1 MKYLQNVFQG
11 RSFLD
16 CKDYTPAE
24 ISYLIDF
31 ASRLKELKK
40 EHIPHE
46 YLKGKNIALLFE
58 KASTRTRSAFVVA
71 CNDLDAHPEYL
82 GASEIRLGK
91 KESVKDT
98 AKVLGSMLGVNVHIV
113 TPKPLFTHPDVQK
126 IAQNFAQDSGSKNL
140 ITDDIAQGV
149 KGANVV
155 YTDVWVSMGENDWSE
170 RIKLLKPYTVTM
182 KMMQMT
188 GTPDDQLIF
197 MHCLPAF
204 HDRTTQV
211 GEEIYEKYGLNEME
225 VTDEVFNS
233 KYAWQ
238 FTEAEN
244 RLHSIKAVM
253 AATLGNLFI
262 PIACGGGGIPVIVKD
277 GHLRGVAGVIDKD
290 FSAAKMA
297 EDINADELVIL
308 TTVDHAFLNY
318 GKENQQAIGK
328 IKVEQ
333 LKQYLAAGYF
343 AAGSMKPKIEA
354 AIEFVEKTGNLAII
368 TSLSNANKLA
378 DGVGTIVYN

>member
-1 MKYLQNVFQG
+1 MGDGRDNVAD
-11 RSFLD
+11 S
-16 CKDYTPAE
+16 
-24 ISYLIDF
+24 
-31 ASRLKELKK
+31 
-40 EHIPHE
+40 
-46 YLKGKNIALLFE
+46 LL
-58 KASTRTRSAFVVA
+58 V
-71 CNDLDAHPEYL
+71 C
-82 GASEIRLGK
+82 
-91 KESVKDT
+91 
-98 AKVLGSMLGVNVHIV
+98 GSMLGVNVHIV

-155 YTDVWVSMGENDWSE
+155 YTDVGVSMGENDWSE

-197 MHCLPAF
+197 MHCLTAF

-211 GEEIYEKYGLNEME
+211 EEEIYEKYGLNEME

-262 PIACGGGGIPVIVKD
+262 PIACGGGGILVIVKD
-277 GHLRGVAGVIDKD
+277 GHLRGVAGVIHKD

-378 DGVGTIVYN
+378 DGVGTIIYN

>member
-1 MKYLQNVFQG
+1 VGDGRDNVAD
-11 RSFLD
+11 S
-16 CKDYTPAE
+16 
-24 ISYLIDF
+24 
-31 ASRLKELKK
+31 
-40 EHIPHE
+40 
-46 YLKGKNIALLFE
+46 LL
-58 KASTRTRSAFVVA
+58 V
-71 CNDLDAHPEYL
+71 C
-82 GASEIRLGK
+82 
-91 KESVKDT
+91 
-98 AKVLGSMLGVNVHIV
+98 GSMLGVNVHIV

-197 MHCLPAF
+197 MHCLTAF

-262 PIACGGGGIPVIVKD
+262 PIACGGGGILVIVKD
-277 GHLRGVAGVIDKD
+277 GHLRGVAGVIHKD

-378 DGVGTIVYN
+378 DGVGTIIYN

>member
-1 MKYLQNVFQG
+1 MGDGRDNVAD
-11 RSFLD
+11 S
-16 CKDYTPAE
+16 
-24 ISYLIDF
+24 
-31 ASRLKELKK
+31 
-40 EHIPHE
+40 
-46 YLKGKNIALLFE
+46 LL
-58 KASTRTRSAFVVA
+58 V
-71 CNDLDAHPEYL
+71 C
-82 GASEIRLGK
+82 
-91 KESVKDT
+91 
-98 AKVLGSMLGVNVHIV
+98 GSMLGVNVHIV

-197 MHCLPAF
+197 MHCLTAF

-211 GEEIYEKYGLNEME
+211 GEEIYEKYGLNEIE

-262 PIACGGGGIPVIVKD
+262 PIACGGGGILVIVKD
-277 GHLRGVAGVIDKD
+277 GHLRGVAGVIHKD

-378 DGVGTIVYN
+378 DGVGTIIYN

>member
-1 MKYLQNVFQG
+1 MGDGRDNVAD
-11 RSFLD
+11 S
-16 CKDYTPAE
+16 
-24 ISYLIDF
+24 
-31 ASRLKELKK
+31 
-40 EHIPHE
+40 
-46 YLKGKNIALLFE
+46 LL
-58 KASTRTRSAFVVA
+58 V
-71 CNDLDAHPEYL
+71 C
-82 GASEIRLGK
+82 
-91 KESVKDT
+91 
-98 AKVLGSMLGVNVHIV
+98 GSMLGVNVHIV

-197 MHCLPAF
+197 MHCLTAF

-262 PIACGGGGIPVIVKD
+262 PIACGGGGILVIVKD
-277 GHLRGVAGVIDKD
+277 GHLRGVAGVIHKD

-378 DGVGTIVYN
+378 DGVGTIIYN

>member
-1 MKYLQNVFQG
+1 MGDGRDNVAD
-11 RSFLD
+11 S
-16 CKDYTPAE
+16 
-24 ISYLIDF
+24 
-31 ASRLKELKK
+31 
-40 EHIPHE
+40 
-46 YLKGKNIALLFE
+46 LL
-58 KASTRTRSAFVVA
+58 V
-71 CNDLDAHPEYL
+71 C
-82 GASEIRLGK
+82 
-91 KESVKDT
+91 
-98 AKVLGSMLGVNVHIV
+98 GSMLGVNVHIV

-204 HDRTTQV
+204 HDRRTQV

-262 PIACGGGGIPVIVKD
+262 PIACGGGGILVIVKD

-378 DGVGTIVYN
+378 DGVGTIIYN

>member
-1 MKYLQNVFQG
+1 MF
-11 RSFLD
+11 F
-16 CKDYTPAE
+16 
-24 ISYLIDF
+24 
-31 ASRLKELKK
+31 
-40 EHIPHE
+40 
-46 YLKGKNIALLFE
+46 IA
-58 KASTRTRSAFVVA
+58 
-71 CNDLDAHPEYL
+71 
-82 GASEIRLGK
+82 
-91 KESVKDT
+91 
-98 AKVLGSMLGVNVHIV
+98 
-113 TPKPLFTHPDVQK
+113 
-126 IAQNFAQDSGSKNL
+126 
-140 ITDDIAQGV
+140 
-149 KGANVV
+149 
-155 YTDVWVSMGENDWSE
+155 ENDWSE

-197 MHCLPAF
+197 MHCLTAF

-262 PIACGGGGIPVIVKD
+262 PIACGGGGILVIVKD
-277 GHLRGVAGVIDKD
+277 GHLRGVAGVIHKD

-378 DGVGTIVYN
+378 DGVGTIIYN

>member
-1 MKYLQNVFQG
+1 MEVGDGRDNVAD
-11 RSFLD
+11 S
-16 CKDYTPAE
+16 
-24 ISYLIDF
+24 
-31 ASRLKELKK
+31 
-40 EHIPHE
+40 
-46 YLKGKNIALLFE
+46 LL
-58 KASTRTRSAFVVA
+58 V
-71 CNDLDAHPEYL
+71 C
-82 GASEIRLGK
+82 
-91 KESVKDT
+91 
-98 AKVLGSMLGVNVHIV
+98 GSMLGVNVHIV

-197 MHCLPAF
+197 MHCLTAF

-262 PIACGGGGIPVIVKD
+262 PIACGGGGILVIVKD
-277 GHLRGVAGVIDKD
+277 GHLRGVAGVIHKD

-378 DGVGTIVYN
+378 DGVGTIIYN

>member
-1 MKYLQNVFQG
+1 MGDGRDNVAD
-11 RSFLD
+11 S
-16 CKDYTPAE
+16 
-24 ISYLIDF
+24 
-31 ASRLKELKK
+31 
-40 EHIPHE
+40 
-46 YLKGKNIALLFE
+46 LL
-58 KASTRTRSAFVVA
+58 V
-71 CNDLDAHPEYL
+71 C
-82 GASEIRLGK
+82 
-91 KESVKDT
+91 
-98 AKVLGSMLGVNVHIV
+98 GSMLGVNVHIV

-170 RIKLLKPYTVTM
+170 RIKLLRPYTVTM

-197 MHCLPAF
+197 MHCLTAF

-262 PIACGGGGIPVIVKD
+262 PIACGGGGILVIVKD
-277 GHLRGVAGVIDKD
+277 GHLRGVAGVIHKD

-378 DGVGTIVYN
+378 DGVGTIIYN

>member
-1 MKYLQNVFQG
+1 MGNGRDNVAD
-11 RSFLD
+11 S
-16 CKDYTPAE
+16 
-24 ISYLIDF
+24 
-31 ASRLKELKK
+31 
-40 EHIPHE
+40 
-46 YLKGKNIALLFE
+46 LL
-58 KASTRTRSAFVVA
+58 V
-71 CNDLDAHPEYL
+71 C
-82 GASEIRLGK
+82 
-91 KESVKDT
+91 
-98 AKVLGSMLGVNVHIV
+98 GSMLGVNVHIV

-155 YTDVWVSMGENDWSE
+155 YTDVGVSMGENDWSE

-197 MHCLPAF
+197 MHCLTAF

-262 PIACGGGGIPVIVKD
+262 PIACGGGGILVIVKD
-277 GHLRGVAGVIDKD
+277 GHLRGVAGVIHKD

-378 DGVGTIVYN
+378 DGVGTIIYN

>member
-1 MKYLQNVFQG
+1 
-11 RSFLD
+11 
-16 CKDYTPAE
+16 
-24 ISYLIDF
+24 
-31 ASRLKELKK
+31 
-40 EHIPHE
+40 
-46 YLKGKNIALLFE
+46 
-58 KASTRTRSAFVVA
+58 
-71 CNDLDAHPEYL
+71 
-82 GASEIRLGK
+82 
-91 KESVKDT
+91 
-98 AKVLGSMLGVNVHIV
+98 MLGVNVHIV

-140 ITDDIAQGV
+140 ITYDIAQGV

-197 MHCLPAF
+197 MHCLTAF

-262 PIACGGGGIPVIVKD
+262 PIACGGGGILVIVKD
-277 GHLRGVAGVIDKD
+277 GHLRGVAGVIHKD

-378 DGVGTIVYN
+378 DGVGTIIYN

>member
-1 MKYLQNVFQG
+1 MGDGRDNVAD
-11 RSFLD
+11 S
-16 CKDYTPAE
+16 
-24 ISYLIDF
+24 
-31 ASRLKELKK
+31 
-40 EHIPHE
+40 
-46 YLKGKNIALLFE
+46 LL
-58 KASTRTRSAFVVA
+58 V
-71 CNDLDAHPEYL
+71 C
-82 GASEIRLGK
+82 
-91 KESVKDT
+91 
-98 AKVLGSMLGVNVHIV
+98 GSMLGVNVHIV

-197 MHCLPAF
+197 MHCLTAF

-253 AATLGNLFI
+253 AATLENLFI
-262 PIACGGGGIPVIVKD
+262 PIACGGGGILVIVKD
-277 GHLRGVAGVIDKD
+277 GHLRGVAGVIHKD

-378 DGVGTIVYN
+378 DGVGTIIYN

>member
-31 ASRLKELKK
+31 ASHLKELKK

-71 CNDLDAHPEYL
+71 CNDLGAHPEYL
-82 GASEIRLGK
+82 GASEIHLGK

-126 IAQNFAQDSGSKNL
+126 IAQNFAHDSGSKNL

-262 PIACGGGGIPVIVKD
+262 PIACGGGGILVIVKD

>member
-1 MKYLQNVFQG
+1 MGDGRDNVAD
-11 RSFLD
+11 S
-16 CKDYTPAE
+16 
-24 ISYLIDF
+24 
-31 ASRLKELKK
+31 
-40 EHIPHE
+40 
-46 YLKGKNIALLFE
+46 LL
-58 KASTRTRSAFVVA
+58 V
-71 CNDLDAHPEYL
+71 C
-82 GASEIRLGK
+82 
-91 KESVKDT
+91 
-98 AKVLGSMLGVNVHIV
+98 GSMLGVNVHIV

-155 YTDVWVSMGENDWSE
+155 YTDVGVSMGENDWSE

-197 MHCLPAF
+197 MHCLTAF
-204 HDRTTQV
+204 HDQTTQV

-262 PIACGGGGIPVIVKD
+262 PIACGGGGILVIVKD
-277 GHLRGVAGVIDKD
+277 GHLRGVAGVIHKD

-378 DGVGTIVYN
+378 DGVGTIIYN

>member
-1 MKYLQNVFQG
+1 MGDGRDNVAD
-11 RSFLD
+11 S
-16 CKDYTPAE
+16 
-24 ISYLIDF
+24 
-31 ASRLKELKK
+31 
-40 EHIPHE
+40 
-46 YLKGKNIALLFE
+46 LL
-58 KASTRTRSAFVVA
+58 V
-71 CNDLDAHPEYL
+71 C
-82 GASEIRLGK
+82 
-91 KESVKDT
+91 
-98 AKVLGSMLGVNVHIV
+98 GSMLGVNVHIV

-155 YTDVWVSMGENDWSE
+155 YTDVGVSMGENDWSE

-197 MHCLPAF
+197 MHCLTAS

-262 PIACGGGGIPVIVKD
+262 PIACGGGGILVIVKD
-277 GHLRGVAGVIDKD
+277 GHLRGVAGVIHKD

-378 DGVGTIVYN
+378 DGVGTIIYN

>member
-1 MKYLQNVFQG
+1 VGDGRDNVAD
-11 RSFLD
+11 S
-16 CKDYTPAE
+16 
-24 ISYLIDF
+24 
-31 ASRLKELKK
+31 
-40 EHIPHE
+40 
-46 YLKGKNIALLFE
+46 LL
-58 KASTRTRSAFVVA
+58 V
-71 CNDLDAHPEYL
+71 C
-82 GASEIRLGK
+82 
-91 KESVKDT
+91 
-98 AKVLGSMLGVNVHIV
+98 GSMLGVNVHIV

-155 YTDVWVSMGENDWSE
+155 YTDVGVSMGENDWSE

-197 MHCLPAF
+197 MHCLTAF

-262 PIACGGGGIPVIVKD
+262 PIACGGGGILVIVKD
-277 GHLRGVAGVIDKD
+277 GHLRGVAGVIHKD

-378 DGVGTIVYN
+378 DGVGTIIYN

>member
-1 MKYLQNVFQG
+1 
-11 RSFLD
+11 
-16 CKDYTPAE
+16 
-24 ISYLIDF
+24 
-31 ASRLKELKK
+31 
-40 EHIPHE
+40 
-46 YLKGKNIALLFE
+46 
-58 KASTRTRSAFVVA
+58 
-71 CNDLDAHPEYL
+71 
-82 GASEIRLGK
+82 
-91 KESVKDT
+91 
-98 AKVLGSMLGVNVHIV
+98 MLGVNVHIV

-197 MHCLPAF
+197 MHCLTAF

-262 PIACGGGGIPVIVKD
+262 PIACGGGGILVIVKD
-277 GHLRGVAGVIDKD
+277 GHLRGVAGVIHKD

-378 DGVGTIVYN
+378 DGVGTIIYN